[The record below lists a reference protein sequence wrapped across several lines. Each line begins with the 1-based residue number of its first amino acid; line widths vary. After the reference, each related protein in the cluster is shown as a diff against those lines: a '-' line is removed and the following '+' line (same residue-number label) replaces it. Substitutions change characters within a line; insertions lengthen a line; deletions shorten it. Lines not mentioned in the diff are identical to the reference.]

1 MDMPAAI
8 AAVIDGRDLSRADM
22 NLVMRQIMTGEASD
36 AQIGG
41 FLVGLRLKGESIDE
55 IVGAA
60 EVMRQLATRVSVDT
74 TGLVDTCGTGGS
86 GANKFNVSTASA
98 FVAAAAG
105 VRVAKHGNRSAS
117 SRSGSADLLEA
128 AGAEIMLS
136 PEQVARCIDSVG
148 LGFLFAPSHHSAMK
162 HAIGPRKEMVVRTI
176 FNLLGPLTNPA
187 GAGRQL
193 LGVYEARLVRPVAEV
208 LARLG
213 SEQVMVVHSAD
224 GLDEISIAAKTRVA
238 ELRDGAVREYDI
250 EPGDFGLN
258 AAPLEPLK
266 VENSDQSLALVEQA
280 LGGSMESASD
290 MVAMNA
296 GAAIYV
302 SGHALSLKQG
312 VEMAR
317 DAIGGGLASEKM
329 QEFVNF
335 TRQVF
340 SQQSF
345 LNR

>member
-1 MDMPAAI
+1 MDMPTAI

-22 NLVMRQIMTGEASD
+22 NALMTRIMTGEATD

-41 FLVGLRLKGESIDE
+41 FLVGLRFKGETVDE

-60 EVMRQLATRVSVDT
+60 EVMRQLATPVSADT
-74 TGLVDTCGTGGS
+74 AGLVDTCGTGGS

-105 VRVAKHGNRSAS
+105 ARVAKHGNRSAS
-117 SRSGSADLLEA
+117 SSSGSADLLET

-148 LGFLFAPSHHSAMK
+148 LGFLFALRHHSAMK
-162 HAIGPRKEMVVRTI
+162 HAIGPRREMAVRTI
-176 FNLLGPLTNPA
+176 FNILGPLTNPA
-187 GAGRQL
+187 SARRQL
-193 LGVYEARLVRPVAEV
+193 LGVYEARLVRPMAEV
-208 LARLG
+208 LGKLG
-213 SEQVMVVHSAD
+213 SEHVMVVHSGD
-224 GLDEISIAAKTRVA
+224 GLDEISIAAKTHVA
-238 ELRDGAVREYDI
+238 ELKDGEVREYDI

-258 AAPLEPLK
+258 VASLDPLR
-266 VENSDQSLALVEQA
+266 VENSEQSLALVEQA
-280 LGGSMESASD
+280 LDGSMESASD

-296 GAAIYV
+296 GAAVYV
-302 SGHALSLKQG
+302 SGGALSLKQG

-329 QEFVNF
+329 KEFVNF
-335 TRQVF
+335 TQQVKD
-340 SQQSF
+340 S
-345 LNR
+345 

>member
-22 NLVMRQIMTGEASD
+22 NALMTRIMTGEATD

-41 FLVGLRLKGESIDE
+41 FLVGLRFKGETVDE

-60 EVMRQLATRVSVDT
+60 EVMRQLATPVSADT
-74 TGLVDTCGTGGS
+74 AGLVDTCGTGGS

-105 VRVAKHGNRSAS
+105 ARVAKHGNRSAS
-117 SRSGSADLLEA
+117 SSSGSADLLET

-148 LGFLFAPSHHSAMK
+148 LGFLFALRHHSAMK
-162 HAIGPRKEMVVRTI
+162 HAIGPRREMAVRTI
-176 FNLLGPLTNPA
+176 FNILGPLTNPA
-187 GAGRQL
+187 SARRQL
-193 LGVYEARLVRPVAEV
+193 LGVYEARLVRPMAEV
-208 LARLG
+208 LGRLG
-213 SEQVMVVHSAD
+213 SEHVMVVHSGD
-224 GLDEISIAAKTRVA
+224 GLDEISIAAKTHVA
-238 ELRDGAVREYDI
+238 ELKDGEVREYDI

-258 AAPLEPLK
+258 VASLDPLR
-266 VENSDQSLALVEQA
+266 VENSEQSLALVEQA
-280 LGGSMESASD
+280 LDGSMESASD

-296 GAAIYV
+296 GAAVYV
-302 SGHALSLKQG
+302 AGGALSLKQG

-329 QEFVNF
+329 KEFVNF
-335 TRQVF
+335 TQQVKD
-340 SQQSF
+340 S
-345 LNR
+345 

>member
-1 MDMPAAI
+1 MDMPTAI

-22 NLVMRQIMTGEASD
+22 NALMTRIMTGEATD

-41 FLVGLRLKGESIDE
+41 FLVGLRFKGETVDE

-60 EVMRQLATRVSVDT
+60 EVMRQLATPVSADT
-74 TGLVDTCGTGGS
+74 AGLVDTCGTGGS

-105 VRVAKHGNRSAS
+105 ARVAKHGNRSAS
-117 SRSGSADLLEA
+117 SGSGSADLLET

-148 LGFLFAPSHHSAMK
+148 LGFLFALRHHSAMK
-162 HAIGPRKEMVVRTI
+162 HAIGPRREMAVRTI
-176 FNLLGPLTNPA
+176 FNILGPLTNPA
-187 GAGRQL
+187 SARRQL
-193 LGVYEARLVRPVAEV
+193 LGVYEARLVRPMAEV
-208 LARLG
+208 LGRLG
-213 SEQVMVVHSAD
+213 SEHVMVVHSGD
-224 GLDEISIAAKTRVA
+224 GLDEISIAAKTHVA
-238 ELRDGAVREYDI
+238 ELKDGEVREYDI

-258 AAPLEPLK
+258 VASLDPLR
-266 VENSDQSLALVEQA
+266 VENSEQSLALVEQA
-280 LGGSMESASD
+280 LDGSMESASD

-296 GAAIYV
+296 GAAVYV
-302 SGHALSLKQG
+302 SGGALSLKQG

-329 QEFVNF
+329 KEFVNF
-335 TRQVF
+335 TQQVKD
-340 SQQSF
+340 S
-345 LNR
+345 